1 MSYAINRP
9 RTKTAAWRISL
20 WGTAAFAA
28 GTIILFLFLHQFVA
42 HEIQR
47 RADSWLTGEVGT
59 LGDVAE
65 KTPQGVLYD
74 RIVSEVAELAT
85 KEVPHGREPA
95 QDPSKS
101 VFFLQTNPQG
111 ALKLWVGEQNKDAV
125 LRTILS
131 KHIMPGHPV
140 DIRVPG
146 AVSDFRVASTRMDN
160 GDFIYLGLSGRYE
173 IQTLD
178 TLRLYFFIIGVGIVL
193 LGFLT
198 IFFTT
203 KRMLGHVQR
212 ITETAARIGHD
223 DLRTRV
229 PEVHGADEVA
239 QLAFTLNRMLDRVEN
254 TVRQLHTI
262 TDSLAHDLRS
272 PITAIRGR
280 LEASLLRADE
290 DGWAEPVASAIDE
303 LDRLCEFL
311 TKSLDVAEAG
321 ADALRLQKQPVD
333 MDELLQTMAH
343 LYEPSMAERG
353 LSLTLRSASHVIVDA
368 DPSLLHRM
376 MTNLFDNEL
385 KHLPPGCNI
394 SIRLDAANDR
404 CHLVVEDDGP
414 GFPGEVAAHIFEKYA
429 KGNMSGGSGL
439 GLAFVESVV
448 RAHNGSIEA
457 TNLAPHGIRIHIQF
471 QCRAAAGSSTP
482 AATAQDTGPLNSSI
496 GRSSR

>member
-9 RTKTAAWRISL
+9 RVKTAAWRISL

-85 KEVPHGREPA
+85 KEVPHGHEPA
-95 QDPSKS
+95 KDPNRS
-101 VFFLQTNPQG
+101 VFFLQTNSSG
-111 ALKLWVGEQNKDAV
+111 HLKLWVGEQNKNAV
-125 LRTILS
+125 LQAVHAKNIL
-131 KHIMPGHPV
+131 PGHPV
-140 DIRVPG
+140 DIHIPD
-146 AVSDFRVASTRMDN
+146 AFSDFRVASTRMNN
-160 GDFIYLGLSGRYE
+160 GDVIYLGLSGRE
-173 IQTLD
+173 ENRTLD
-178 TLRLYFFIIGVGIVL
+178 TLRLYFFIICLGIVL
-193 LGFLT
+193 LGFLI

-212 ITETAARIGHD
+212 ITDTAATIGHD
-223 DLRTRV
+223 DLRSRV
-229 PEVHGADEVA
+229 PEVEGNDEVA

-272 PITAIRGR
+272 PITAVRGR
-280 LEASLLRADE
+280 LEAALLRTDE

-321 ADALRLQKQPVD
+321 ADALRLQKEPVNL
-333 MDELLQTMAH
+333 DELLQTMAH

-353 LSLTLRSASHVIVDA
+353 LSLTLRSSSPVIVDA
-368 DPSLLHRM
+368 DPSLIHRM
-376 MTNLFDNEL
+376 MMNLFDNEL
-385 KHLPPGCNI
+385 KHLPPGC
-394 SIRLDAANDR
+394 SVHIRLQS
-404 CHLVVEDDGP
+404 EDGHCNIFLEDNGP
-414 GFPGEVAAHIFEKYA
+414 GFPDEVAAHIFEKYA
-429 KGNMSGGSGL
+429 KGSQSAGSGL
-439 GLAFVESVV
+439 GLAFVEAVV

-457 TNLAPHGIRIHIQF
+457 SNLPSRGIQIRIRLQ
-471 QCRAAAGSSTP
+471 
-482 AATAQDTGPLNSSI
+482 
-496 GRSSR
+496 RSSPASLASSPATSSHTGV

>member
-1 MSYAINRP
+1 MSYATNRP
-9 RTKTAAWRISL
+9 RVKTAAWRISL

-28 GTIILFLFLHQFVA
+28 GTIILFVFLHQFVA

-85 KEVPHGREPA
+85 KEVPHKHEPA
-95 QDPSKS
+95 KDPSQS
-101 VFFLQTNPQG
+101 VFFLQTTANGQ
-111 ALKLWVGEQNKDAV
+111 LKLWVGEQNRNAV
-125 LRTILS
+125 LQAIQAKTIV
-131 KHIMPGHPV
+131 PGHPV
-140 DIRVPG
+140 DIHFSG

-160 GDFIYLGLSGRYE
+160 GDFIYLGLSGRDE
-173 IQTLD
+173 SQTLD
-178 TLRLYFFIIGVGIVL
+178 TLRLYFFLICVGIVL
-193 LGFLT
+193 LGFLI

-212 ITETAARIGHD
+212 ITDTAARIGHD
-223 DLRTRV
+223 DLGSRV
-229 PEVHGADEVA
+229 PEVQGADEVA

-280 LEASLLRADE
+280 LEAALLRTDE

-321 ADALRLQKQPVD
+321 ADALRLQKEPVD
-333 MDELLQTMAH
+333 LGELLQTMAH
-343 LYEPSMAERG
+343 LYEPSMTERG
-353 LSLTLRSASHVIVDA
+353 LTLTLRGTSQVVVDA

-376 MTNLFDNEL
+376 IMNLFDNEL
-385 KHLPPGCNI
+385 KHLPPGCTVH
-394 SIRLDAANDR
+394 IRLEAENSH
-404 CHLVVEDDGP
+404 CSLVLEDDGP
-414 GFPGEVAAHIFEKYA
+414 GFPEEVASHIFEKYA
-429 KGNMSGGSGL
+429 KGNRSGGSGL
-439 GLAFVESVV
+439 GLAFVEAVV
-448 RAHNGSIEA
+448 RAHNGTIEA
-457 TNLAPHGIRIHIQF
+457 SNLTPRGVQIRIQLQHN
-471 QCRAAAGSSTP
+471 AAAGASIPAP
-482 AATAQDTGPLNSSI
+482 AAHLSA
-496 GRSSR
+496 

>member
-1 MSYAINRP
+1 MSYATNRP
-9 RTKTAAWRISL
+9 RVKTAAWRISL

-28 GTIILFLFLHQFVA
+28 GTIILFVFLHQFVA

-85 KEVPHGREPA
+85 KEVPHEHEPA
-95 QDPSKS
+95 KDPSQS
-101 VFFLQTNPQG
+101 VFFLQTNANGQ
-111 ALKLWVGEQNKDAV
+111 LKLWVGEQNRNAV
-125 LRTILS
+125 LQAIEA
-131 KHIMPGHPV
+131 KEVVPGHPV
-140 DIRVPG
+140 DIHFPG

-160 GDFIYLGLSGRYE
+160 GDFIYLGLSGRDE
-173 IQTLD
+173 SQTLD
-178 TLRLYFFIIGVGIVL
+178 TLRLYFFIICVGIVL
-193 LGFLT
+193 LGFLI

-212 ITETAARIGHD
+212 ITDTAARIGHD
-223 DLRTRV
+223 DLGSRV
-229 PEVHGADEVA
+229 PEVQGADEVA

-280 LEASLLRADE
+280 LEAALLRTEE

-321 ADALRLQKQPVD
+321 ADALRLQKEPVD
-333 MDELLQTMAH
+333 LGELLQTMAH
-343 LYEPSMAERG
+343 LYEPSMTERG
-353 LSLTLRSASHVIVDA
+353 LTLTLRGTSQVIVDA

-376 MTNLFDNEL
+376 MMNLFDNEL
-385 KHLPPGCNI
+385 KHLPPGCTVH
-394 SIRLDAANDR
+394 IRLEAENSH
-404 CHLVVEDDGP
+404 CSLVLEDDGP
-414 GFPGEVAAHIFEKYA
+414 GFPEEVASHIFEKYA
-429 KGNMSGGSGL
+429 KGNRSGGSGL
-439 GLAFVESVV
+439 GLAFVEAVV
-448 RAHNGSIEA
+448 RAHNGTIEA
-457 TNLAPHGIRIHIQF
+457 SNLTPHGVQIRIQL
-471 QCRAAAGSSTP
+471 QRNAAAVASIPAP
-482 AATAQDTGPLNSSI
+482 AAHLSA
-496 GRSSR
+496 